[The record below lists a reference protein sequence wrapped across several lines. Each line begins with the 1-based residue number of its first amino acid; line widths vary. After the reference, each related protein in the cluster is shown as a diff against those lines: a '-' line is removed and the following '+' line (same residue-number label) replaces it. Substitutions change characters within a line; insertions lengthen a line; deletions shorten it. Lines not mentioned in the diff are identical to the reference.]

1 MGPEAVSGYFCSFE
15 AISTMKLKIKNKIRN
30 LRILASLKPGI
41 RMPEGGGGNGIR
53 NLLKYIFLA
62 PTNVNG
68 AGLGKIAN
76 PPCSLC
82 GLHRL

>member
-1 MGPEAVSGYFCSFE
+1 MGPEAASGYFCSSE

-41 RMPEGGGGNGIR
+41 RMTGGKNGIR